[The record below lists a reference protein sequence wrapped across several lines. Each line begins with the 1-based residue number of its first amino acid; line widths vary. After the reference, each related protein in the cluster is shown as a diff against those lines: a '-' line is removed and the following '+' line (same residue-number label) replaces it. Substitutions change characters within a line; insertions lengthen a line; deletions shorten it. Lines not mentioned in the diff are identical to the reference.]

1 MRRGETMSFRLS
13 LGTLFLTLAMVATGC
28 TAPGGRGGLPI
39 EHNLPP
45 AQMLMHPGPGVG
57 GPGPGVLAPMRPPGM
72 VPMSAPTVQVWFTD
86 PESCEVKWDVAQ
98 VGQYDSSAHV
108 VPFKQSFAQGGVY
121 RLKISSIEGFE
132 DKTLYPSL
140 EVGPITP
147 RTSAFVAH
155 SAIPIQFTNED
166 FTQVT
171 TGNFVTK
178 VIYIPDPEFQELAI
192 AGIDTLVSTRL
203 DPGVDPI
210 VEADRRGSIL
220 AIVRMGNKDLEGAAA
235 AGSNVQQASHFD
247 SYNDKL
253 MRQAGMNQPGGMG
266 MGGMPPRG
274 MGGMPPRGMGGMP
287 PRGMGGMPPGAM
299 GPGGSPAPFGRSM
312 SPNYVSGVTAP
323 EYGMPITATPI
334 GLPGPPHIPLGV
346 PAGLQKH
353 TMRNHTAVQIPQ
365 PTKRL
370 SMHVKQSPGISYP
383 RPADRVMIR
392 ETTVRPRHRNRQHPA
407 NMQYGTRSTG
417 GDEGCINC
425 TIGD

>member
-1 MRRGETMSFRLS
+1 MSIRLS
-13 LGTLFLTLAMVATGC
+13 LGTLFLTLAMVAAGC
-28 TAPGGRGGLPI
+28 SVPGVRNGLPI

-45 AQMLMHPGPGVG
+45 AQMLMHPGPGVE
-57 GPGPGVLAPMRPPGM
+57 GPGPGVLAPMSPPGM
-72 VPMSAPTVQVWFTD
+72 APVSAPTVQVWFTD
-86 PESCEVKWDVAQ
+86 PESCEVKWDVAE
-98 VGQYDSSAHV
+98 VGKYDSSAHV

-121 RLKISSIEGFE
+121 RLKVTNIEGFE

-220 AIVRMGNKDLEGAAA
+220 AIVRMGNKDLEGAGAE
-235 AGSNVQQASHFD
+235 GSNVQQAGYFE
-247 SYNDKL
+247 SYNAKL
-253 MRQAGMNQPGGMG
+253 MRQA
-266 MGGMPPRG
+266 
-274 MGGMPPRGMGGMP
+274 
-287 PRGMGGMPPGAM
+287 
-299 GPGGSPAPFGRSM
+299 GSPAPFGRSM

-334 GLPGPPHIPLGV
+334 GLPGPPHIPLGI
-346 PAGLQKH
+346 PAGLQRH
-353 TMRNHTAVQIPQ
+353 TMTNHTATQIPQ
-365 PTKRL
+365 PTRRL
-370 SMHVKQSPGISYP
+370 NMHVKQVPGISYP

-392 ETTVRPRHRNRQHPA
+392 EETVRPRHLNRQHPA
-407 NMQYGTRSTG
+407 NMQYGTRSSAN
-417 GDEGCINC
+417 DGCINC

>member
-1 MRRGETMSFRLS
+1 MSIRLS

-28 TAPGGRGGLPI
+28 SIPGVRNGLPV

-45 AQMLMHPGPGVG
+45 AQMLMQPGPGVG
-57 GPGPGVLAPMRPPGM
+57 GPGPGVLAPMAPAGTM
-72 VPMSAPTVQVWFTD
+72 PMAAPTVQVWFTN
-86 PESCEVKWDVAQ
+86 PESCEIKWDVSS
-98 VGQYDSSAHV
+98 VGKYDSSSHI
-108 VPFKQSFAQGGVY
+108 VPFKKSFAQGGVY
-121 RLKISSIEGFE
+121 RLKVSNIEGFE

-220 AIVRMGNKDLEGAAA
+220 AIVRMGNKDLEGAGASGA
-235 AGSNVQQASHFD
+235 DVQQASHFD
-247 SYNDKL
+247 SYNSQLIRK
-253 MRQAGMNQPGGMG
+253 Q
-266 MGGMPPRG
+266 
-274 MGGMPPRGMGGMP
+274 
-287 PRGMGGMPPGAM
+287 
-299 GPGGSPAPFGRSM
+299 GGSPTPFGHGM

-323 EYGMPITATPI
+323 EYGMPMTATPI
-334 GLPGPPHIPLGV
+334 GLPGPPHIPLGI
-346 PAGLQKH
+346 PAGLQRH
-353 TMRNHTAVQIPQ
+353 TMHNHTATQIPK
-365 PTKRL
+365 PT
-370 SMHVKQSPGISYP
+370 SAMNIHVQQSPGISYP
-383 RPADRVMIR
+383 RPADRVLIR
-392 ETTVRPRHRNRQHPA
+392 EETVRPRHFNRQHPA
-407 NMQYGTRSTG
+407 NMQYGTRSGLGVGT
-417 GDEGCINC
+417 DGCVNC

>member
-1 MRRGETMSFRLS
+1 MSFRLS

-28 TAPGGRGGLPI
+28 SVPGLRNGLPI

-45 AQMLMHPGPGVG
+45 AQMMMHPGPGVE
-57 GPGPGVLAPMRPPGM
+57 GPGPGVIPPMQPPGM
-72 VPMSAPTVQVWFTD
+72 APIAAPTVQVWFTD
-86 PESCEVKWDVAQ
+86 PDSCQVNWDVNE
-98 VGQYDSSAHV
+98 VGQYDSEPHI

-121 RLKISSIEGFE
+121 RLKLTNIEGFE
-132 DKTLYPSL
+132 GKTLYPSL

-220 AIVRMGNKDLEGAAA
+220 AIVRMGNKDLEGA
-235 AGSNVQQASHFD
+235 GGDTQQAGYFQ
-247 SYNDKL
+247 SYNAQ
-253 MRQAGMNQPGGMG
+253 MAGMAGG
-266 MGGMPPRG
+266 
-274 MGGMPPRGMGGMP
+274 
-287 PRGMGGMPPGAM
+287 
-299 GPGGSPAPFGRSM
+299 PAPFGQGM

-334 GLPGPPHIPLGV
+334 GLPGPPHIPLGI
-346 PAGLQKH
+346 PAGLQRH
-353 TMRNHTAVQIPQ
+353 TITNHTAVQLPD
-365 PTKRL
+365 PTKRVN
-370 SMHVKQSPGISYP
+370 MHVQQVPGISYP
-383 RPADRVMIR
+383 RPADRVLIR
-392 ETTVRPRHRNRQHPA
+392 EQTVRPRHLNRQPPF
-407 NMQYGTRSTG
+407 NMQYGTRSGMG
-417 GDEGCINC
+417 GMGEDGCINC
-425 TIGD
+425 TLGD

>member
-1 MRRGETMSFRLS
+1 
-13 LGTLFLTLAMVATGC
+13 
-28 TAPGGRGGLPI
+28 
-39 EHNLPP
+39 
-45 AQMLMHPGPGVG
+45 MHPGPGVE
-57 GPGPGVLAPMRPPGM
+57 GPGPGVLAPMSPPGM
-72 VPMSAPTVQVWFTD
+72 APAAAPTVQIWFTN
-86 PESCEVKWDVAQ
+86 PESCEVRWDVAA
-98 VGQYDSSAHV
+98 VGKYDSSAHV

-121 RLKISSIEGFE
+121 RLKITNIEGFE

-220 AIVRMGNKDLEGAAA
+220 AIIRMGNKDLEGAGASDA
-235 AGSNVQQASHFD
+235 DVQQASHFE
-247 SYNDKL
+247 SYHSR
-253 MRQAGMNQPGGMG
+253 MIQQSGGAPTPFG
-266 MGGMPPRG
+266 NGMP
-274 MGGMPPRGMGGMP
+274 
-287 PRGMGGMPPGAM
+287 
-299 GPGGSPAPFGRSM
+299 
-312 SPNYVSGVTAP
+312 PNYVSGVTAP
-323 EYGMPITATPI
+323 AYGMPMTATNI
-334 GLPGPPHIPLGV
+334 GLPGPPHIPLGH

-353 TMRNHTAVQIPQ
+353 TMHNHTAVQIPS
-365 PTKRL
+365 PTSRVNV
-370 SMHVKQSPGISYP
+370 HVQQVPGISYP
-383 RPADRVMIR
+383 RPADRILIR
-392 ETTVRPRHRNRQHPA
+392 EETVRPRHLNQQHPA
-407 NMQYGTRSTG
+407 NMQYGSRSG
-417 GDEGCINC
+417 MGVGQDGCLNC

>member
-1 MRRGETMSFRLS
+1 MSIRLS

-28 TAPGGRGGLPI
+28 SAPGLRNGLPI

-45 AQMLMHPGPGVG
+45 AQMLMHPGPGVE
-57 GPGPGVLAPMRPPGM
+57 GPGPGVLP
-72 VPMSAPTVQVWFTD
+72 PMSPQGVAPVAAPTVQVWFTN
-86 PESCEVKWDVAQ
+86 PESCEVRWDVSD
-98 VGQYDSSAHV
+98 VGKYDSSAHV

-121 RLKISSIEGFE
+121 RLKLSNIEGFE

-220 AIVRMGNKDLEGAAA
+220 AIIRMGNKDLEGAG
-235 AGSNVQQASHFD
+235 GSEGDAQQAGYFQ
-247 SYNDKL
+247 SYNATL
-253 MRQAGMNQPGGMG
+253 AAQS
-266 MGGMPPRG
+266 
-274 MGGMPPRGMGGMP
+274 
-287 PRGMGGMPPGAM
+287 GA
-299 GPGGSPAPFGRSM
+299 PAPFGRGM

-323 EYGMPITATPI
+323 EYGMPMTATPI
-334 GLPGPPHIPLGV
+334 GLPGPPHIPLGI

-353 TMRNHTAVQIPQ
+353 TMTNHTAVQLPP
-365 PTKRL
+365 PTSRMN
-370 SMHVKQSPGISYP
+370 MHVQQVPGISYP
-383 RPADRVMIR
+383 RPADRVLIR
-392 ETTVRPRHRNRQHPA
+392 EQMVRPRHLNRQPPA
-407 NMQYGTRSTG
+407 NMQYGTRSGMG
-417 GDEGCINC
+417 GDGCINC
-425 TIGD
+425 TLGD